1 MKRASR
7 WAAPA
12 TPTSSRFN
20 IDLAGLFTR
29 ITPQDLALMT
39 RQLATLV
46 GAGLPLVECL
56 GALIEQVDSPKQ
68 KKILSQVRERVVEGG
83 NLADAMKAHPA
94 VFNDLYVNMVR
105 AGEAS
110 GALDLVL
117 IRLSEYTE
125 RAAALRAK
133 VRSALT
139 YPVFMGLA
147 SSAILFFLLSYVV
160 PKVTRIFAET
170 HAQLPAVT
178 LVLLA
183 ISGFLSNYWW
193 LVIGLVLLLVLAV
206 RVSTRSPAGRL
217 RFDRLT
223 LRIPYFGKVLK
234 KVALARFARTLSTL
248 LLGGI
253 PLLQSLDIVKHVV
266 NNLVLSNAIEDGRNS
281 IREGHSVADPLKKS
295 GLFPPLARAH
305 DRGRREERR
314 ARVDAGA
321 RCRRLRWR
329 GRGGGIGTE
338 QHHGAPVG
346 DFHGR
351 CRAVHRHG
359 DPAADL
365 RAQPT
370 GQVRLAAP
378 TAEVRSMR
386 RLSLQTGM
394 TLIEIMVVV
403 FIIGLLVTLVAP
415 RIIGR
420 TDEARV
426 TKAKADIKA
435 IEEAANMFKLDN
447 GFYPTTAEGLAAFV
461 QPPPRAK
468 KFNPDGY
475 LSNIPRDPW
484 GNEYIYQSD
493 GRVVIVLSLGAD
505 GVEGG
510 EGYNADIDSRALD

>member
-1 MKRASR
+1 MPVYAYRGLNEKGRNVGGIIDADSPKGAR
-7 WAAPA
+7 IKLRRSGIF
-12 TPTSSRFN
+12 PTDLNETREQVGSSKSTSTRFN
-20 IDLAGLFTR
+20 LDLAGMFTR

-56 GALIEQVDSPKQ
+56 GALTEQVDSPRQ

-117 IRLSEYTE
+117 IRLAEYTE

-160 PKVTRIFAET
+160 PKVTRIFEET

-193 LVIGLVLLLVLAV
+193 LVIGLVLLLVVAV
-206 RVSTRSPAGRL
+206 RVSTRTPSGRL

-295 GLFPPLARAH
+295 GLFPPLLVHMIAVGEKSGELESMLARA
-305 DRGRREERR
+305 
-314 ARVDAGA
+314 ADAYDG
-321 RCRRLRWR
+321 
-329 GRGGGIGTE
+329 
-338 QHHGAPVG
+338 
-346 DFHGR
+346 
-351 CRAVHRHG
+351 
-359 DPAADL
+359 
-365 RAQPT
+365 
-370 GQVRLAAP
+370 
-378 TAEVRSMR
+378 EVEASVSA
-386 RLSLQTGM
+386 LSS
-394 TLIEIMVVV
+394 IMEP
-403 FIIGLLVTLVAP
+403 LLVIFMGGVVLFIVMAILLPIFELNQLV
-415 RIIGR
+415 
-420 TDEARV
+420 
-426 TKAKADIKA
+426 K
-435 IEEAANMFKLDN
+435 
-447 GFYPTTAEGLAAFV
+447 
-461 QPPPRAK
+461 
-468 KFNPDGY
+468 
-475 LSNIPRDPW
+475 
-484 GNEYIYQSD
+484 
-493 GRVVIVLSLGAD
+493 
-505 GVEGG
+505 
-510 EGYNADIDSRALD
+510 